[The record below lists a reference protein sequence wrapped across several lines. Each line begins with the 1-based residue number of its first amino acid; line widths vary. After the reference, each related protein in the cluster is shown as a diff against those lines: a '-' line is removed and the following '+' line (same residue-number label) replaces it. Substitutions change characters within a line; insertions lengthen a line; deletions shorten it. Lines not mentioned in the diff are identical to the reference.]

1 MNKIIL
7 LGGTGFLGK
16 ALFPLLQKEGFK
28 IITMIHKNHS
38 KLSSDIFLG
47 DISNPKILDSQLED
61 NDVIINLIGQY
72 DQNLSQFIQKNILL

>member
-16 ALFPLLQKEGFK
+16 ALFPLLQKESFK

-47 DISNPKILDSQLED
+47 DW
-61 NDVIINLIGQY
+61 G
-72 DQNLSQFIQKNILL
+72 